1 MFAGVQ
7 DGENFSGAGAPFRNA
22 FHHPSDWDIDW
33 MDAGLQSLVE
43 NVLENWQLKLR
54 SAMGL
59 FIGK

>member
-1 MFAGVQ
+1 
-7 DGENFSGAGAPFRNA
+7 
-22 FHHPSDWDIDW
+22 